1 MNNLLYFLL
10 AITLESLVSTLLYK
24 FNKSVKT
31 KVRLFN
37 FKF

>member
-10 AITLESLVSTLLYK
+10 AITLAWFSLELYK